1 MKQRYAYPA
10 VFAQAA
16 GAKSIITFPDLGIST
31 EAAGNDTALIS
42 AIESLEC
49 AIIVMSSRGEKLPDP
64 TPIEN
69 IKANDNERVM
79 LIEAY
84 VLV

>member
-10 VFAQAA
+10 IFVQIP
-16 GAKSIITFPDLGIST
+16 GAKYLITFPDLNIST

-49 AIIVMSSRGEKLPDP
+49 AIIVMLSRGEKLPDP

-69 IKANDNERVM
+69 IKVNDNERVM